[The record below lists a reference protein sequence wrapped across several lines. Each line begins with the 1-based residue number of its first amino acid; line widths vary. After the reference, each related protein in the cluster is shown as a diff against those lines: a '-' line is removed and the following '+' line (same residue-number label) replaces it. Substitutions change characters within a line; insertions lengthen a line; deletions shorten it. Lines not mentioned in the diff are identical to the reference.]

1 MIVTGDITR
10 VTQVTTLRLLLVL
23 FFCSASVCVVITGLS
38 VHHYRGGIRLTF
50 NGMNLDVVAQPVF
63 VYDDARISSSDQ
75 VQHTC
80 TCM

>member
-1 MIVTGDITR
+1 MIITR

-38 VHHYRGGIRLTF
+38 VLSHYSGGIRLTF